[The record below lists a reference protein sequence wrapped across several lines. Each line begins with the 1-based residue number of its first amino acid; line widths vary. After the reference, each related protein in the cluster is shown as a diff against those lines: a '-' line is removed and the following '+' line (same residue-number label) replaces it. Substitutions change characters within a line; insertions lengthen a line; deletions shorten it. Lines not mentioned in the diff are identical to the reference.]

1 MKVSFLP
8 LTGFKIFLFVI
19 SSEQFDRAVPWY
31 YFLII
36 SCAWGL
42 LRFLDLCIHVVQMFV
57 PLPWGTLVIHILEDF
72 KLSHFLFVFFRT
84 CFCVSFCTV
93 SSTVSSSLLIF
104 SSVMSQFSSVQSLS
118 RVRLFATP

>member
-19 SSEQFDRAVPWY
+19 SSEQFDRAMPWY

-57 PLPWGTLVIHILEDF
+57 RSTLGNIGNIRIRGL
-72 KLSHFLFVFFRT
+72 
-84 CFCVSFCTV
+84 
-93 SSTVSSSLLIF
+93 
-104 SSVMSQFSSVQSLS
+104 
-118 RVRLFATP
+118 